1 MQVTHFLRAA
11 KATWRNQ
18 SGVAAIEFAFILPI
32 LVMLTFGGYEGWNMI
47 LAAQRLDRVAFS
59 VADLASRLSNSA
71 TEGDVTNLLDGGLY
85 ISQPFDVKKDGRIIL
100 SAVDPGTGRKI
111 TWQRCLGTKTSIKSV
126 MGIEGAPAKLTAIKR
141 APTVVDNAI
150 FVTEVH
156 YRYAPKLL
164 GMITGPM
171 DLSRVGVVPSRS
183 TSPSIAGTIGTAS
196 PC

>member
-1 MQVTHFLRAA
+1 MINFFRTA
-11 KATWRNQ
+11 KVYWRNQ
-18 SGVAAIEFAFILPI
+18 NGVAAIEFAIILPI
-32 LVMLTFGGYEGWNMI
+32 LVLLTFGGYEGWNMI

-85 ISQPFDVKKDGRIIL
+85 ISQPFDIKSNGRIIL
-100 SAVDPGTGRKI
+100 SSVDPSATREI
-111 TWQRCLGTKTSIKSV
+111 TWQRCLGTKTSIKSAL
-126 MGIEGAPAKLTAIKR
+126 GAEGNPAKLTGIKR
-141 APTVVDNAI
+141 APIAVDNAI

-156 YRYAPKLL
+156 YRYTPKLL
-164 GMITGPM
+164 GIITGPM

-183 TSPSIAGTIGTAS
+183 TSPSIAGTIGSSS

>member
-1 MQVTHFLRAA
+1 MQVTYFFRVA
-11 KATWRNQ
+11 KTCWRNQ
-18 SGVAAIEFAFILPI
+18 NGVAAIEFAFILPI
-32 LVMLTFGGYEGWNMI
+32 LLMLTFGGYEGWNMI

-85 ISQPFDVKKDGRIIL
+85 ISQPFDIKQEGRIIL
-100 SAVDPGTGRKI
+100 SAVDPGTGREI

-126 MGIEGAPAKLTAIKR
+126 LGVEGSPAKLTAIKR

-156 YRYAPKLL
+156 YRYKSQLL
-164 GMITGPM
+164 SIFTGPI
-171 DLSRVGVVPSRS
+171 DLSRVGVVPSHS
-183 TSPSIAGTIGTAS
+183 TSPSIAGTIGSSS